1 MPAFCVVKMSVVC
14 PAENC
19 SDRFLGPLDSALGQI
34 EIKVYDRY
42 IRVLTDI

>member
-14 PAENC
+14 PADNC
-19 SDRFLGPLDSALGQI
+19 SDRFLDPLEQI
-34 EIKVYDRY
+34 EIRVYDRY